1 MEHGQEEK
9 SGFDFDRANL
19 ADQITVVGACQHL
32 YDHACKSASVSTD
45 EEAIFF
51 MTVADMAKQ
60 FRRDFSRR
68 HFPSVSDKEWCMLK
82 AVEEIRQR
90 VYESAS
96 TSHEDLVAVNSLWA
110 TVTEHIFGVDLTD
123 CVVCKADKEEDEQK
137 QSD

>member
-1 MEHGQEEK
+1 M
-9 SGFDFDRANL
+9 
-19 ADQITVVGACQHL
+19 

-51 MTVADMAKQ
+51 MTVVDMAKQ

-68 HFPSVSDKEWCMLK
+68 HFPNVADKEWCMLK

-110 TVTEHIFGVDLTD
+110 TVTEHIFGIDLTD

-137 QSD
+137 QID